1 MNNAA
6 NTLKYFVATEGQKS
20 YHSYTIGALIKC
32 HTVCTVKYDS
42 EFFKEK
48 VVRAHLLIPE

>member
-48 VVRAHLLIPE
+48 VVKLFT